1 MGGISPKTPPFVFM
15 MLLVKYNFFEDS
27 KYVDASSTF
36 QSVLA
41 FAGYLRKRGDRGGAE
56 AVIG

>member
-1 MGGISPKTPPFVFM
+1 M

-27 KYVDASSTF
+27 KYVDAGSTF

-41 FAGYLRKRGDRGGAE
+41 FAGYLRK
-56 AVIG
+56 